1 MEIIYLLIFIS
12 VIIASGFLIAFVW
25 SVNSGQYDDDVTPA
39 IRMLFDNE
47 VRTPENAEQENKQP
61 HQ

>member
-12 VIIASGFLIAFVW
+12 VMIASGFLIAFVW

-47 VRTPENAEQENKQP
+47 IKSTESKGQENKTPQ
-61 HQ
+61 Q

>member
-47 VRTPENAEQENKQP
+47 IKATESKGQENKTPQ
-61 HQ
+61 Q

>member
-12 VIIASGFLIAFVW
+12 VLIASGFLIAFVW

-47 VRTPENAEQENKQP
+47 VKTLENADQENKKP